1 MAGALAA
8 MKRKKALE
16 IQVQHLQNN
25 IDRVNEQMTT
35 LEGTGMTATV
45 LDSLSYASKASKET
59 MQSLNVTDVDRVLES
74 INDQNQQM
82 QEIHEAMAQPLGA
95 AADIDDEEL
104 LNELEVRVCRGLGCV
119 RYQLWSGFTT
129 YRGCAIYMGVPVKCI
144 GTPALQTS

>member
-1 MAGALAA
+1 MYKHLTLYSQICCCGGTEGALAA

-45 LDSLSYASKASKET
+45 LDSLAYASKASKET
-59 MQSLNVTDVDRVLES
+59 MQSLNVNEVDRVLES

-82 QEIHEAMAQPLGA
+82 QEIQEAMGQPLGA

-104 LNELEVRVCRGLGCV
+104 LNELEVWVYGLRC
-119 RYQLWSGFTT
+119 
-129 YRGCAIYMGVPVKCI
+129 M
-144 GTPALQTS
+144 PALSSVLLIERWQVGV